1 MARARGKKVWWYIAL
16 SPTAPYANM
25 FVEEH
30 AAAARLLMGAMAQKF
45 RPDGFLYYQCAIWN
59 SRRCVSSGPYT
70 DWNPRSFGRYHGD
83 GSWTC
88 AGPDG
93 MPLETIRLA
102 NFRDGLE
109 DLAYARMLEAKTGR
123 KMAIPSEIVESKTKY
138 TLDPPKIYQ
147 WRNRMAD
154 QLERIIKEES
164 KLGER

>member
-1 MARARGKKVWWYIAL
+1 
-16 SPTAPYANM
+16 
-25 FVEEH
+25 
-30 AAAARLLMGAMAQKF
+30 
-45 RPDGFLYYQCAIWN
+45 
-59 SRRCVSSGPYT
+59 
-70 DWNPRSFGRYHGD
+70 
-83 GSWTC
+83 
-88 AGPDG
+88 

>member
-1 MARARGKKVWWYIAL
+1 
-16 SPTAPYANM
+16 
-25 FVEEH
+25 
-30 AAAARLLMGAMAQKF
+30 
-45 RPDGFLYYQCAIWN
+45 
-59 SRRCVSSGPYT
+59 
-70 DWNPRSFGRYHGD
+70 
-83 GSWTC
+83 
-88 AGPDG
+88 

-154 QLERIIKEES
+154 QLERLIGAGNNSGKRGVH
-164 KLGER
+164 KD